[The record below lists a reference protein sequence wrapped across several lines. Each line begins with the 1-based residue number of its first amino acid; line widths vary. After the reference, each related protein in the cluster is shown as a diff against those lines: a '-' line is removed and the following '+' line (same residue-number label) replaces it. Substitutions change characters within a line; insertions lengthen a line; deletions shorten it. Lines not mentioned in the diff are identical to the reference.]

1 MLRSNTTRKETKL
14 YKMGVAVIPSLLL
27 IGYALVGVNQG
38 VDLAD
43 TGYNIGTYRFMF
55 QWDGYWTLAMLLANL
70 LGYGLTRLPG
80 GGTLLGLNVYTSLLL
95 GITAAAVYLVLK
107 RKFPAWCVFLGEV
120 IALGTCWCPA
130 TILYNYLT
138 YYVILLALGALYLGL
153 TREKNS
159 WLVVAGTL
167 LGINVFVRF
176 SNLTEMAFILAVWY
190 YVICRWKDRGE
201 TGKTRFPACLQ
212 PTLWCMLGYAIGM
225 GLVLTGIALTCGI
238 PHYLQT
244 VGNLFS
250 MSGTSESYSAAS
262 MILDAWR
269 DYLAQLPWLLLLAAG
284 ILAGTILFRIGG
296 AGKAKAAKILVFLA
310 GLLVLLRLFW
320 GRRILSTDY
329 YSDGALWYFAV
340 MFVVAAYGVNVI
352 CLFKEKE
359 DRDLQLLSAFVLITL
374 LIAPLGTNNHA
385 YATINNLFLVAPVT
399 VALLARYCFA
409 LVKKGKNNA
418 WRQALHFPVTAMVVF
433 FLACVTWQTFA
444 FQNCYVFG
452 DSSSAEKRNTKIE
465 NNGILRGIYTTENKA
480 RNLEELSGYLE
491 EQNLQEKSLYLYG
504 NIPALCYYLDQIP
517 ATSML
522 WPDLESY
529 EWETFT
535 RDLNALGGMGEDG
548 RPLFIVA
555 MDRVTQKEPM
565 LEKMQAIQKFLEK
578 EEYICVYSNEMFAI
592 YQ

>member
-1 MLRSNTTRKETKL
+1 M
-14 YKMGVAVIPSLLL
+14 AVIPSLLL

-138 YYVILLALGALYLGL
+138 YYVILLALAALYQGL
-153 TREKNS
+153 TREKNF
-159 WLVVAGTL
+159 WLVMAGAL

-262 MILDAWR
+262 MVLDAWR

-296 AGKAKAAKILVFLA
+296 EGKAKAAKILVFLA

-320 GRRILSTDY
+320 GRRILGTDY

-352 CLFKEKE
+352 CLFRKKE
-359 DRDLQLLSAFVLITL
+359 DRNLQLLSAFVLITL

-399 VALLARYCFA
+399 VALLARYCFE

-418 WRQALHFPVTAMVVF
+418 WRQALRFPVTAMVVF

-504 NIPALCYYLDQIP
+504 NIPALCYYLDQAP
-517 ATSML
+517 ATPMM
-522 WPDLESY
+522 WADLDSYGEESFFGDLSGLAGMP
-529 EWETFT
+529 EET
-535 RDLNALGGMGEDG
+535 
-548 RPLFIVA
+548 RPLFILSPE
-555 MDRVTQKEPM
+555 RVTDRP
-565 LEKMQAIQKFLEK
+565 FPREK
-578 EEYICVYSNEMFAI
+578 EEKILQFLKQENYDLIFSNGMFQVYK
-592 YQ
+592 